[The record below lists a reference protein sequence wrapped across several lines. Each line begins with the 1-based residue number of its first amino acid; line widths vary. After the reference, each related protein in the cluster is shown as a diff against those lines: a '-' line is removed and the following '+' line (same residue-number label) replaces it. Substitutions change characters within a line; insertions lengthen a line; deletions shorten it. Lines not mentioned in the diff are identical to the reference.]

1 MQTEPPLD
9 ESLLDSPTTPQ
20 ENAHK
25 IKTSRSQS
33 TGITSLVVN
42 MNLTKETDGSG
53 AGKSPTSQTESDDDC
68 AFQKSCSGDPTQ
80 PQKQRARIHA
90 GTNTGEPASAEKGA
104 DQITGTGT
112 GTGTPSG
119 TGTSEVTGTGTGTA
133 SAKNA
138 KTFEFPP
145 AYYNVR
151 KQRANALSYVELPTV
166 EGNRRKSATCV
177 KIQPG
182 FELKGD
188 DRQHLVNNYHIPT
201 LRKIVS
207 ASVARKEDELWCVS
221 CNESHSFN
229 NNNPVV
235 VILTDQNFSP

>member
-1 MQTEPPLD
+1 MEGITGLLSNGDSGQPVTTLDSTAPGTPSRGEAMQTEPPLD

-177 KIQPG
+177 KIQ
-182 FELKGD
+182 
-188 DRQHLVNNYHIPT
+188 HCTWH
-201 LRKIVS
+201 
-207 ASVARKEDELWCVS
+207 SVTRRGHADGAAA
-221 CNESHSFN
+221 
-229 NNNPVV
+229 
-235 VILTDQNFSP
+235 